1 MNKTIENINYYI
13 QHYFLEH
20 YVMKFV
26 SDLRQV
32 SGFIWISTPVSS
44 TNKTDRLDKAEILL
58 KLALTTTTLTLT
70 LFSGNK

>member
-44 TNKTDRLDKAEILL
+44 TNKTDRLDIAEILL